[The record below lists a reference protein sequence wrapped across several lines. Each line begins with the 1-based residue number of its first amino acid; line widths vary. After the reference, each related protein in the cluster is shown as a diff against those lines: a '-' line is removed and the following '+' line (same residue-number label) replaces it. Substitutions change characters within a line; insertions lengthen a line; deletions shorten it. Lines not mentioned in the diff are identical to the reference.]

1 MNTERCIVYSDR
13 KVVAK
18 EDRCIL
24 QSAGCYDGK
33 QELEVGHM
41 MKGLFRDA
49 KKFGLCYSY

>member
-1 MNTERCIVYSDR
+1 MNTERCVVYSDR

-18 EDRCIL
+18 EDWCIL
-24 QSAGCYDGK
+24 QSAGCCDCK

-49 KKFGLCYSY
+49 EKFGLCYSY